1 MSTTTRSFPRMSMM
15 IIRAASV
22 SLMLV
27 SLSSLLPNNN
37 NNNSYSSVLFV
48 HALINSQQR
57 INSRIIT
64 NSHGQSNSATVLS
77 SSSPSTDTAATTSA
91 SSSAA
96 ASSPS
101 GVEFEFPP
109 PLSNWEKAQRTA
121 IFYQTAIPIIANYG
135 GLIGNLKFQ
144 ELLGQVLGQGESKF
158 TEDDIEQL
166 WNVQH
171 EDGAEKLTKVFTE
184 LKGFYVKTA
193 QIIASRQDLFPEQYT
208 EALNGFT
215 DNLDPMDTD
224 LVIAVITKELLHADE
239 VFDEMFSEFDT
250 VPLGSAS
257 VAQVHRAVLTE
268 KYGGPK
274 EVAVKVQRPSIES
287 KLLGD
292 VANLK
297 AVSKTFR
304 DVLPLDYYTVMAEL
318 EKQLADEFDFVA
330 EAVAMDRIYQSLSRS
345 YDDDSIAV
353 EPPVVLPRPVPG
365 LISKRVLVMDYL
377 KGVPLSRASEEMKRR
392 GIDPSSPEAKLFGR
406 KLLTALTYSFGR
418 NILETG
424 FFHADPHPG
433 NIFVLENGDIG
444 LIDFGQVKQISGR
457 SRETLAKVMIALD
470 ERIGDDRPEDLE
482 RIGRLALE
490 LGVTL
495 NEDAQDEAPAAV
507 AMWLFDG
514 ATKVLPG
521 GYDLGELSPN
531 SPVKELESFPQDL
544 VLVGRSTILIKG
556 ISDRLNIP
564 WSLAKEWAPIARDV
578 LNVNMGGKDPNNQ
591 KKKLGASPG
600 GRVRF
605 RTVLSTV
612 KSWSKGRAKKVAT
625 KLPSSVR
632 SRLAAYVV
640 RREER
645 KSRKK
650 LMR

>member
-1 MSTTTRSFPRMSMM
+1 VLLLSTFFGAVFQKSCGLTSYTLPTTHSRTSVAPKSCL
-15 IIRAASV
+15 SV
-22 SLMLV
+22 S
-27 SLSSLLPNNN
+27 
-37 NNNSYSSVLFV
+37 
-48 HALINSQQR
+48 
-57 INSRIIT
+57 
-64 NSHGQSNSATVLS
+64 
-77 SSSPSTDTAATTSA
+77 STQLETAAKNT
-91 SSSAA
+91 
-96 ASSPS
+96 
-101 GVEFEFPP
+101 GVNDGNGFDEIEFPP
-109 PLSNWEKAQRTA
+109 PLSSWDRTKRA
-121 IFYQTAIPIIANYG
+121 ATFYSTAVPIIANYY
-135 GLIGNLKFQ
+135 GLIGNLKIQ
-144 ELLGQVLGQGESKF
+144 ELLGTGRF
-158 TEDDIEQL
+158 TEDEIETL
-166 WNVQH
+166 WADLH
-171 EDGAEKLTKVFTE
+171 EDGAEKLSKVVTE

-193 QIIASRQDLFPEQYT
+193 QIIASRQDLFPEQYC

-215 DNLDPMDTD
+215 DNLDPMDAS
-224 LVIAVITKELLHADE
+224 LAKAIVAKELLNNDE
-239 VFDEMFSEFDT
+239 KFSDVFVEFDDE
-250 VPLGSAS
+250 PLGAAS

-268 KYGGPK
+268 KYGGR
-274 EVAVKVQRPSIES
+274 EVAIKIQRPSIES

-330 EAVAMDRIYQSLSRS
+330 EAVAMDRIYQALTRS
-345 YDDDSIAV
+345 MDGTELT
-353 EPPVVLPRPVPG
+353 EPPIVLPRPVPG

-377 KGVPLSRASEEMKRR
+377 KGVPLSRAKEEMARR
-392 GIDPSSPEAKLFGR
+392 GIDPESPEAKLFGR
-406 KLLTALTYSFGR
+406 KLLNALTFSFGR

-470 ERIGDDRPEDLE
+470 ERVGDDRPEDLE
-482 RIGRLALE
+482 RIGKLALE
-490 LGVTL
+490 LGVKL
-495 NEDAQDEAPAAV
+495 VDNAQDEAPAAV

-514 ATKVLPG
+514 STKVLPG

-544 VLVGRSTILIKG
+544 VLVGRSSILIKG

-578 LNVNMGGKDPNNQ
+578 LDVNTG
-591 KKKLGASPG
+591 KKKVTPASKE
-600 GRVRF
+600 RVRF
-605 RTVLSTV
+605 RTVLSTL
-612 KSWSKGRAKKVAT
+612 KNWSKGRTKKIVT
-625 KLPSSVR
+625 KLPTPIR
-632 SRLAAYVV
+632 SRIAAYLV